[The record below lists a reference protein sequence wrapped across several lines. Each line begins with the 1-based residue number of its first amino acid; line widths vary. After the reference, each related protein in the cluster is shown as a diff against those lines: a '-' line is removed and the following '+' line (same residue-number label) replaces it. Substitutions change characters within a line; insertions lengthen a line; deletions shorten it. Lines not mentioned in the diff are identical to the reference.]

1 MAVSYMYYK
10 GIDLCS
16 VRVAIV
22 TNDARQ
28 TVRDTA
34 LRFDIGN
41 VSTNKTLKKCFN
53 LKYFELVV
61 LKKSKCFPC
70 GSLADQR

>member
-1 MAVSYMYYK
+1 MAVGYMYYK

-28 TVRDTA
+28 TVRDIA
-34 LRFDIGN
+34 FRFDTGN
-41 VSTNKTLKKCFN
+41 ASTNKTFTKVF
-53 LKYFELVV
+53 
-61 LKKSKCFPC
+61 
-70 GSLADQR
+70 